1 MKGVSLLHEKNIISY
16 LMRFN
21 SILNLFS
28 LLPGKISRM
37 ALKIFSVI
45 DFYLYRSLQ
54 LSDSIRGTATTC
66 NCVIFRLDDV
76 PYDLPSYNERLIDIH
91 LAIIDVFIKR
101 KQSLS
106 LGLVMR
112 YIDLNPILLKKI
124 IEGYNKGLLELV
136 LHGWDHVS
144 YSKLSKR
151 DQANS
156 LSNANTRMFELFGT
170 SSKIFIP
177 PYNEF
182 NRSTLDV
189 LKRLGI
195 KIISSSLYSDY
206 HRYFVVNQTS
216 EHSQDFKIFHL
227 PEMASFEMFQGVKPI
242 RIPIAKILSNVEH
255 YISKYGYAVITLHPQ
270 SFVKFTEGKSTEL
283 SLKESNLDMKQI
295 NDLDVLIKTI
305 IDRNMQIKSFSEIT
319 GIA

>member
-1 MKGVSLLHEKNIISY
+1 MS
-16 LMRFN
+16 
-21 SILNLFS
+21 NLFN
-28 LLPGKISRM
+28 LLAGKISRL

-45 DFYLYRSLQ
+45 DFHLYRSLRVRH
-54 LSDSIRGTATTC
+54 STHDTSTTY

-76 PYDLPSYNERLIDIH
+76 PYDLPSYDESLIDIH

-112 YIDLNPILLKKI
+112 YIDLYPILLKKI
-124 IEGYNKGLLELV
+124 IEGYNKGHLELV
-136 LHGWDHVS
+136 LHGWDHVY
-144 YSKLSKR
+144 YSKLSKTN
-151 DQANS
+151 QANS
-156 LSNANTRMFELFGT
+156 LNKANTRMLELFGT

-189 LKRLGI
+189 LSNMGI

-206 HRYFVVNQTS
+206 HRYFVVNQTR
-216 EHSQDFKIFHL
+216 ERSQDFRIFHL

-242 RIPIAKILSNVEH
+242 RIPIEKIISNVER
-255 YISKYGYAVITLHPQ
+255 YILKYGYAVITLHPQ
-270 SFVKFTEGKSTEL
+270 SFIKFTEGKSPEL
-283 SLKESNLDMKQI
+283 SLKQCNLDMKQI
-295 NDLDVLIKTI
+295 YELDDLIKNI
-305 IDRNMQIKSFSEIT
+305 LGRNMQIKSFSKVT